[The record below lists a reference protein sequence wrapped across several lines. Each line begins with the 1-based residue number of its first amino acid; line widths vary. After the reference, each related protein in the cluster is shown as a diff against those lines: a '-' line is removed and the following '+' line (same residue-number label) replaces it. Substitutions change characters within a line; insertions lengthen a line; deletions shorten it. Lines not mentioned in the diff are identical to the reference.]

1 MEMRPVPYTDLEV
14 SRLVM
19 GTMTFGSQVDEQGA
33 ADMVGRC
40 LDEGINMFDTA
51 NAYNEGRSEEILGK
65 LIAPH
70 RAGVLIATKVFNPM
84 GDAPDDRG
92 LTKAA
97 IRKAIEASL
106 RRLGT
111 EYVDLY
117 YFHQPDWA
125 TDIEESLEALQDLVD
140 AGKVRHAGLSNY
152 SAWQIAE
159 IHGLQ
164 AATGR
169 PRPHVSQQMYNLLAR
184 RIDDEYAGFSTHYDI
199 FDIVYN
205 PLAGGL
211 LTGKHGRD
219 HTPEPGTRFALDMYR
234 QRYWDEP
241 HFAAVEDL
249 RRASSDAGLDLIQL
263 SFRWLLGRDLVDAV
277 LLGASS
283 MTHLEANLEA
293 CWGPRLDD
301 DILKRCDEVWE
312 RLRGPAASYNR

>member
-1 MEMRPVPYTDLEV
+1 
-14 SRLVM
+14 M

-33 ADMVGRC
+33 ARMVGCC

-70 RAGVLIATKVFNPM
+70 RAEVLIATKVFNSM
-84 GDAPDDRG
+84 GGAPDDRG
-92 LTKAA
+92 LTKTA
-97 IRKAIEASL
+97 IHKAIEASL

-111 EYVDLY
+111 DYVDLY

-125 TDIEESLEALQDLVD
+125 TDIEDSLEALQDLVQ

-152 SAWQIAE
+152 AAWQIAE
-159 IHGLQ
+159 IHCLQ
-164 AATGR
+164 AAAGR
-169 PRPHVSQQMYNLLAR
+169 PQPHVSQELYNLLAR
-184 RIDDEYAGFSTHYDI
+184 RLDDEYAAFSAHYGI

-219 HTPEPGTRFALDMYR
+219 QKPAAGTRFSQDLYR

-249 RRASSDAGLDLIQL
+249 RSLASDAGLDLIQL
-263 SFRWLLGRDLVDAV
+263 SFRWLLGRELVDSV

-283 MTHLEANLEA
+283 MAHLEANLES
-293 CWGPRLDD
+293 CRGPRLDD
-301 DILKRCDEVWE
+301 EILKRCDEVWE